1 MYAQRIGFHSEPAKN
16 VFEAEATLLLKGL
29 AESGDHLVVVTDIV
43 EGDRRHESVQLR
55 IVP

>member
-1 MYAQRIGFHSEPAKN
+1 MRGH
-16 VFEAEATLLLKGL
+16 V
-29 AESGDHLVVVTDIV
+29 ESGDHLVVVTDIL